1 MSLIK
6 RMENKI
12 VKLEKNIEEEKN
24 HIENLKEKPVI
35 VVLFGGFVLSETS
48 AQETALYVSE
58 EGNYSLRPD
67 FPALKLGFKPVD
79 LSRVCLRGG
88 AQ

>member
-1 MSLIK
+1 MEHIINIYKSSSL
-6 RMENKI
+6 M
-12 VKLEKNIEEEKN
+12 V
-24 HIENLKEKPVI
+24 VI